1 MRQGADAIRTEPA
14 TDRPAIEAL
23 IEDLDAVAGGDSA
36 ALRRLYDATSAKLF
50 GVCIHI
56 LQDREL
62 AEDALQ
68 DVYLKI
74 WYRAGRYDRDRASP
88 ITWLTVIARNTALD
102 RRRGAQRAPSG
113 SDEWLG
119 ALSDPAKIA
128 DSMIEE
134 RQEHERLFGCME
146 ELTRD
151 ENAAIT
157 AAFMEGYTYS
167 EVAERKSVPLGT
179 MKSWVRRGLAR
190 LRKCLGDG

>member
-1 MRQGADAIRTEPA
+1 MRQRADAISAGTL
-14 TDRPAIEAL
+14 TDRSGIETL
-23 IEDLDAVAGGDSA
+23 VEDLEGVAGGDSA

-74 WYRAGRYDRDRASP
+74 WHRAGRYDRDRASP

-102 RRRGAQRAPSG
+102 RHRVTRRAPLA

-119 ALSDPAKIA
+119 GLSDPAKIA
-128 DSMIEE
+128 DMMIEE
-134 RQEHERLFGCME
+134 RQEQERLFGCME

-179 MKSWVRRGLAR
+179 MKSWIRRGLAR